1 MSSLFILSFGFILL
15 KFISCYS
22 SGSFDGDQCREMNV
36 SHGNYPPQNTEPP
49 FNVHPENVTL
59 NSSEWQT
66 SRINV
71 VLSAKSSNFR
81 GFMLDART
89 CDNCDSVGT
98 FTLVD
103 PDNSLL
109 ICGNRVV
116 VQPNNQRKTSISV
129 FWTPEREGTFF
140 FRAVFVEL
148 LSKFWLRQPII
159 LPVQSTTPPP
169 AETTS
174 APTTQA
180 LTTKPTIFTT
190 NLDSHATGTSTA
202 PPSSEDKSTQTNPKN
217 TTTSA
222 TIFTTTSNITS
233 KATVAPTSPPQ
244 CVQYVRSVLALL
256 LFSRLCFLGGS
267 SLLIIKPVSK
277 KTVTMSASVVEL
289 ASKTI
294 AAILIL
300 IKAIKYECVYECA
313 GLRNVFTALTVT
325 AMVSSLLHTITIFL
339 HCGPSHELRKCWVC
353 AIIVVDL
360 MNTII
365 TTTAIFFGTR
375 CFEECWL
382 SILMGVY
389 VVWEIMLY
397 IGSVCFEQMGKYQ
410 RRKKVKQN
418 HNHNLEKRIS
428 QWLFMFIIFTVFNV
442 MLTAALM
449 TGVSLTR
456 MINSGT
462 VCRFF

>member
-190 NLDSHATGTSTA
+190 NLDSH
-202 PPSSEDKSTQTNPKN
+202 
-217 TTTSA
+217 
-222 TIFTTTSNITS
+222 
-233 KATVAPTSPPQ
+233 ATVAPTSPPQ